1 MFMEESE
8 KENKEHWTIW
18 KMLRGHLEDVYDLCW
33 SPCSQFLFTGAVDN
47 TAILWDVT
55 KGGAFYSFLFIFV
68 YIFFSKLSSFIRIIW
83 LLAHHESECHHSI
96 ASWFSK
102 QTYIFLFA
110 FSNLRLY

>member
-8 KENKEHWTIW
+8 KENKEHWTVW

-55 KGGAFYSFLFIFV
+55 KGSAV
-68 YIFFSKLSSFIRIIW
+68 
-83 LLAHHESECHHSI
+83 
-96 ASWFSK
+96 
-102 QTYIFLFA
+102 
-110 FSNLRLY
+110 